1 LVSPPA
7 PLTAT
12 PVRGDAVPGP
22 ATMVLLPTFVLALIA
37 ATTAALPRTFFM
49 PAAIETWLAV
59 WVAICVQA
67 LPFLALGVVVS
78 GAIAAFAPPDL
89 LRRIVPRDPA
99 GAVIAAGLSGV
110 VLPGCECASVPVA
123 NSLVRNGVRPA
134 AALTFLLAA
143 PAINPVVLVSTA
155 VAFYGQPMMVLGR
168 FIASLVTAWMV
179 GLLWVKWGRQE
190 WMRVS
195 RAKGG
200 PVGRPL
206 DVFRRTA
213 LHDFLHAGG
222 FLVLGAAI
230 AASINV
236 LLPQRYLDQLAGNPI
251 VAVLTLA
258 VLAAAVSIC
267 SEADAFVAASLTAFS
282 PMAQLVFM
290 TVSPMVDVKLI
301 SMQAGTFGTGFA
313 ARFAPTTFLVAVVI
327 AVGVAVV
334 LL

>member
-1 LVSPPA
+1 MTSPA
-7 PLTAT
+7 PLTAAPERDET
-12 PVRGDAVPGP
+12 VPGP
-22 ATMVLLPTFVLALIA
+22 ATMVLLPILVLALIA
-37 ATTAALPRTFFM
+37 ATTAALPRTFFI
-49 PAAIETWLAV
+49 PAAIDAWLAV

-78 GAIAAFAPPDL
+78 GAIAAFVPPDL

-123 NSLVRNGVRPA
+123 NSLMRNGVKPA

-143 PAINPVVLVSTA
+143 PAINPVVLVATA
-155 VAFYGQPMMVLGR
+155 VAFPGRPMMVIAR
-168 FIASLVTAWMV
+168 FVASLVTAWIV
-179 GLLWVKWGRQE
+179 GLLWAKWGHPR
-190 WMRVS
+190 WIRVD
-195 RAKGG
+195 RAPNK
-200 PVGRPL
+200 PEGRPL

-230 AASINV
+230 AASLNV
-236 LLPQRYLDQLAGNPI
+236 LLPQQYLDQLSGNPV

-258 VLAAAVSIC
+258 VLAAVVSIC
-267 SEADAFVAASLTAFS
+267 SEADAFVASSLTAFS
-282 PMAQLVFM
+282 PMAHLVFM
-290 TVSPMVDVKLI
+290 TVSPMVDLKLI

-313 ARFAPTTFLVAVVI
+313 ARFAPTTFLVAVLV
-327 AVGVAVV
+327 AVGVALVV
-334 LL
+334 L

>member
-1 LVSPPA
+1 VTPPA
-7 PLTAT
+7 PL
-12 PVRGDAVPGP
+12 PEMRLRGNAVPGLAATVAIP
-22 ATMVLLPTFVLALIA
+22 AITLVLIA
-37 ATTAALPRTFFM
+37 ATTAALPRTLFI

-78 GAIAAFAPPDL
+78 GSIAAFAPPDL
-89 LRRIVPRDPA
+89 LRHIVPRSPPS
-99 GAVIAAGLSGV
+99 AVVAAGLSGV
-110 VLPGCECASVPVA
+110 VLPGCECASVPVT
-123 NSLVRNGVRPA
+123 NSLLRNGVTPA

-143 PAINPVVLVSTA
+143 PAINPVVLVATA
-155 VAFYGQPMMVLGR
+155 VAFSGQPMMVIGR
-168 FIASLVTAWMV
+168 FLASLITAWMV
-179 GLLWVKWGRQE
+179 GWLWIKFGRDE
-190 WMRVS
+190 WLRVS
-195 RAKGG
+195 RATSH
-200 PVGRPL
+200 PQTRPRE
-206 DVFRRTA
+206 VFRRTA

-236 LLPQRYLDQLAGNPI
+236 LLPQRYLDQLAGNAV

-258 VLAAAVSIC
+258 VLAVVVSIC

-282 PMAQLVFM
+282 PLAQLVFM

-313 ARFAPTTFLVAVVI
+313 ARFAPATFLIAVFV
-327 AVGVAVV
+327 AVGVGTVV
-334 LL
+334 L

>member
-1 LVSPPA
+1 MVSIPTITLV
-7 PLTAT
+7 
-12 PVRGDAVPGP
+12 
-22 ATMVLLPTFVLALIA
+22 LIA
-37 ATTAALPRTFFM
+37 ATTAALPRTLFI
-49 PAAIETWLAV
+49 PAAIEAWLAV

-78 GAIAAFAPPDL
+78 GSIAAFAPPDL
-89 LRRIVPRDPA
+89 LKRIVPRDPA
-99 GAVIAAGLSGV
+99 GAVVAAGLSGV

-123 NSLVRNGVRPA
+123 NSLVRNGVPPA

-143 PAINPVVLVSTA
+143 PAVNPVVMVATA
-155 VAFYGQPMMVLGR
+155 VAFSGQPMMVIGR
-168 FIASLVTAWMV
+168 FLAALITAWIV
-179 GLLWVKWGRQE
+179 GLLWIRFGRDE
-190 WMRVS
+190 WLQVS
-195 RAKGG
+195 RATTHAQTQ
-200 PVGRPL
+200 PW

-236 LLPQRYLDQLAGNPI
+236 LLPQRYLEQLAGNVV

-258 VLAAAVSIC
+258 VLAVVVSIC

-282 PMAQLVFM
+282 PLAQLVFM

-301 SMQAGTFGTGFA
+301 SMQAGTFGTGFS
-313 ARFAPTTFLVAVVI
+313 ARFAPATFLVAVLV
-327 AVGVAVV
+327 AVGVGTVV
-334 LL
+334 L

>member
-1 LVSPPA
+1 
-7 PLTAT
+7 
-12 PVRGDAVPGP
+12 
-22 ATMVLLPTFVLALIA
+22 MVLLPTIVLALIA
-37 ATTAALPRTFFM
+37 ATTAALPRTFFI

-67 LPFLALGVVVS
+67 LPFLALGVIVS

-89 LRRIVPRDPA
+89 LRRIVPRDPS
-99 GAVIAAGLSGV
+99 GAVVAAGLSGV

-123 NSLVRNGVRPA
+123 HSLVRNGVTPA

-143 PAINPVVLVSTA
+143 PAVNPVVLVATA
-155 VAFYGQPMMVLGR
+155 VAFSGQPMMVIAR
-168 FIASLVTAWMV
+168 FIASLVTAWIV
-179 GLLWVKWGRQE
+179 GWLWVKWGRQE
-190 WMRVS
+190 WLRVG
-195 RAKGG
+195 RATSG
-200 PVGRPL
+200 PESRPL

-236 LLPQRYLDQLAGNPI
+236 LLPQRYLDQLAGNAV

-258 VLAAAVSIC
+258 VLAVIVAIC

-301 SMQAGTFGTGFA
+301 SMQAGTFGTGFT
-313 ARFAPTTFLVAVVI
+313 ARFAPVTFLVAVIV
-327 AVGVAVV
+327 AVGVAAVA
-334 LL
+334 L

>member
-1 LVSPPA
+1 
-7 PLTAT
+7 
-12 PVRGDAVPGP
+12 
-22 ATMVLLPTFVLALIA
+22 MVLLPTLVLALIA
-37 ATTAALPRTFFM
+37 ASIAALPRTFFI
-49 PAAIETWLAV
+49 PAAIEAWLAV

-78 GAIAAFAPPDL
+78 GAIAAFVPPDL

-110 VLPGCECASVPVA
+110 VLPECECASVPVA
-123 NSLVRNGVRPA
+123 NSLMRNGVKPA

-143 PAINPVVLVSTA
+143 PAINPVVLVATA
-155 VAFYGQPMMVLGR
+155 VAFPGRPMMVLAR
-168 FIASLVTAWMV
+168 FIASLVTAWIV
-179 GLLWVKWGRQE
+179 GLLWVKWGRPQ
-190 WMRVS
+190 WIRIGRVS
-195 RAKGG
+195 SNTE
-200 PVGRPL
+200 GRPL

-230 AASINV
+230 AASMNV
-236 LLPQRYLDQLAGNPI
+236 LLPQQYLDQLSGNPV

-258 VLAAAVSIC
+258 VLAAVVSIC
-267 SEADAFVAASLTAFS
+267 SEADAFVASSLTAFS

-290 TVSPMVDVKLI
+290 TVSPTVDLKLI

-313 ARFAPTTFLVAVVI
+313 ARFAPMTFIVAVLV

-334 LL
+334 VL

>member
-1 LVSPPA
+1 MTPPA
-7 PLTAT
+7 PSTVT
-12 PVRGDAVPGP
+12 PVREDAVPGP
-22 ATMVLLPTFVLALIA
+22 ATMVLLPTLVLVLIA
-37 ATTAALPRTFFM
+37 ATTAALPRTFFI
-49 PAAIETWLAV
+49 PVAIEAWLAV

-123 NSLVRNGVRPA
+123 NSLMRNGVKPA

-143 PAINPVVLVSTA
+143 PAINPVVLVSTS
-155 VAFYGQPMMVLGR
+155 VAFSGRPMMVLAR

-179 GLLWVKWGRQE
+179 GLLWVKWGRPE
-190 WMRVS
+190 WIRVG
-195 RAKGG
+195 RASSN
-200 PVGRPL
+200 PEGRPL

-236 LLPQRYLDQLAGNPI
+236 LLPQRYLDQLAGNPVI
-251 VAVLTLA
+251 AVLTLA

-267 SEADAFVAASLTAFS
+267 SEADAFVASSLTAFS

-301 SMQAGTFGTGFA
+301 SMQAGTFGTGFT
-313 ARFAPTTFLVAVVI
+313 ARFAPTTFLLAVLV
-327 AVGVAVV
+327 AVGVAVAV
-334 LL
+334 L